1 MKITLCGSIA
11 FYSEMQKIKQQLE
24 EMGHEIKLPPT
35 EVRGKDGQLISV
47 AEYYQIRKNAKDDE
61 LWVWDTKAGAI
72 MAHFEKIDWS
82 DAILVLN
89 YEKNGIAGYVGGNT
103 LMEIGVAFFLKK
115 KIYFLN
121 NIPEL
126 SYKEELL
133 GMKPTI
139 IDGDLKKII

>member
-1 MKITLCGSIA
+1 MKITICGSIA
-11 FYSEMQKIKQQLE
+11 FYPEMQEVKRQLE

-35 EVRGKDGQLISV
+35 EVKGKDNQFIPVL
-47 AEYYQIRKNAKDDE
+47 EYYQIRKNAKDDE
-61 LWVWDTKAGAI
+61 LWVWDTKAEAI

-89 YEKNGIAGYVGGNT
+89 NEKNGIAGYVGGNT

-121 NIPEL
+121 SVPDL

-133 GMKPTI
+133 GMKPI
-139 IDGDLKKII
+139 LIEGDLKKII